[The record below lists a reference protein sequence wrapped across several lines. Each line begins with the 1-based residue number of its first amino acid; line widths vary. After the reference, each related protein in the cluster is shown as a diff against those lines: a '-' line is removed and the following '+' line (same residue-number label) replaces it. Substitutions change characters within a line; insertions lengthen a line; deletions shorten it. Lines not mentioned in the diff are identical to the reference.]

1 SGTLERPASS
11 VRSRSIRTIS
21 RTRFTVLTTTGAST
35 VARSRTKNKA
45 YNDTRHQ
52 LLKGSIMPNK
62 LVTALKENKNDI
74 RKKVVIATAVTVG
87 VIATAVVLSK
97 MKDNAVDVL
106 VVST

>member
-1 SGTLERPASS
+1 
-11 VRSRSIRTIS
+11 
-21 RTRFTVLTTTGAST
+21 
-35 VARSRTKNKA
+35 
-45 YNDTRHQ
+45 
-52 LLKGSIMPNK
+52 MPNK

-106 VVST
+106 VVTTESAEAIADAASE